1 MTWKMLKPAE
11 KLCARLWP
19 ASEQKLPHEIIKLN
33 DESAAVVIDI
43 DGVDYILTMQE
54 VPRQRPRPASN

>member
-1 MTWKMLKPAE
+1 MTWKMKEPAE
-11 KLCARLWP
+11 KLCDRLWP
-19 ASEQKLPHEIIKLN
+19 TAEQKLPHEIIKLN

>member
-1 MTWKMLKPAE
+1 MTWKMQEPAE
-11 KLCARLWP
+11 KLCDRLWP
-19 ASEQKLPHEIIKLN
+19 TSEQKLPHEIIKLSDGN
-33 DESAAVVIDI
+33 AGIVIDI

>member
-11 KLCARLWP
+11 KLCDRLWP
-19 ASEQKLPHEIIKLN
+19 TSEQKLPHEIIKLH
-33 DESAAVVIDI
+33 DDSAAVVIDI